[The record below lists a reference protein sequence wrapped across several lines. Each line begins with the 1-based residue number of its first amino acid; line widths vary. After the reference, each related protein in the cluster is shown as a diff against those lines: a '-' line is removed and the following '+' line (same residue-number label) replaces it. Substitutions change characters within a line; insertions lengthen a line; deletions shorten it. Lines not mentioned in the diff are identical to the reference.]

1 MPLSEQLLE
10 VQGAIKESDER
21 AKRDEA
27 SRTEHQYETKEIT
40 VRRRVREEVRGCTC
54 VRACSGR
61 TRAAACTWR
70 ARCVPP

>member
-1 MPLSEQLLE
+1 MLHQAECEGEQRKLLE

-40 VRRRVREEVRGCTC
+40 VRRQLSEGGRE
-54 VRACSGR
+54 
-61 TRAAACTWR
+61 
-70 ARCVPP
+70 